1 MSTILAESQKM
12 FDKLVRVLETFYDD
26 QMKTNFDL
34 IAIGKA
40 IFPELQDNVVRNLD
54 VDLTRPPRY
63 MIVNTNN
70 SVGLHWVGVHI
81 VGKKIYVFDSF
92 ARKTTN
98 IMPSFV
104 RRAEKAGF
112 TIIETRK
119 RVEQADSAQDCGLRS
134 LSWLIILMN
143 KGLRFAM
150 TI

>member
-54 VDLTRPPRY
+54 VDLSRPPRY

-70 SVGLHWVGVHI
+70 SVGLHWVCTHC
-81 VGKKIYVFDSF
+81 
-92 ARKTTN
+92 R
-98 IMPSFV
+98 
-104 RRAEKAGF
+104 
-112 TIIETRK
+112 
-119 RVEQADSAQDCGLRS
+119 
-134 LSWLIILMN
+134 
-143 KGLRFAM
+143 
-150 TI
+150 